1 MDFARLAGP
10 PDRHRPCFLPA
21 LEQFLPMPTF
31 EIDEDAV
38 NVAVGIV
45 KPVASGPLPP
55 LSVEARGLLQA
66 SERQFQAGSAVAVRR
81 ITADRGMTR
90 ELRDWFIKAEETLAL
105 SADAEDRALSRI
117 CAAAGNV
124 LIRVFAA
131 GGYGPRVR

>member
-1 MDFARLAGP
+1 
-10 PDRHRPCFLPA
+10 
-21 LEQFLPMPTF
+21 MPTF

-38 NVAVGIV
+38 NVAVGTV
-45 KPVASGPLPP
+45 KPVASGALPP

-66 SERQFQAGSAVAVRR
+66 SERQFQAGSALAVRR
-81 ITADRGMTR
+81 ITADRGLTR

-105 SADAEDRALSRI
+105 SEHAEDRALSRI

>member
-1 MDFARLAGP
+1 
-10 PDRHRPCFLPA
+10 
-21 LEQFLPMPTF
+21 MPTF

-45 KPVASGPLPP
+45 KPVASVDLPP
-55 LSVEARGLLQA
+55 LSVGARGLLQA
-66 SERQFQAGSAVAVRR
+66 SERLFQGGSAVAVRR

-90 ELRDWFIKAEETLAL
+90 ELRDWFIKAEEALAL
-105 SADAEDRALSRI
+105 STEAGDRALSRI